1 MYCPRC
7 QTQNPDYQ
15 KYCSSCGCDLQQG
28 ASASSGT
35 QQQQYTP
42 QPQYQPYDQS
52 YQNQPADGAATM
64 SLVFG
69 ILGVVLCAIFSIPAL
84 VQAKKAIRLGSTD
97 GKAKAG
103 QILGIIGAVLLGIY
117 VVSSLIG
124 LVVVL
129 IAASQGL

>member
-1 MYCPRC
+1 
-7 QTQNPDYQ
+7 
-15 KYCSSCGCDLQQG
+15 
-28 ASASSGT
+28 
-35 QQQQYTP
+35 
-42 QPQYQPYDQS
+42 
-52 YQNQPADGAATM
+52 M